1 MAKCLIEESKS
12 TQRRRTKV
20 LLQRLPASGGSSWEN
35 CKTNKMEK
43 KKRRRKKLCPKLMRT
58 RLLIHHLTRS
68 MCGETTREDNWD
80 LVGYMESSNLTSIFP
95 KSVVLG

>member
-1 MAKCLIEESKS
+1 MAKCLIEESRS

-43 KKRRRKKLCPKLMRT
+43 KKRRRKK
-58 RLLIHHLTRS
+58 
-68 MCGETTREDNWD
+68 
-80 LVGYMESSNLTSIFP
+80 
-95 KSVVLG
+95 